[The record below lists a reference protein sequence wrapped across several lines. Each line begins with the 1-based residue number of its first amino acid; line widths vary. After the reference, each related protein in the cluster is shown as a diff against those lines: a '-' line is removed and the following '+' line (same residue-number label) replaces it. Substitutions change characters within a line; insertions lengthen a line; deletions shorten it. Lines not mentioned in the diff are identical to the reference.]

1 MRKRFFYIVNFI
13 TFYRM
18 LAAPVLLYLI
28 FTHQPGIFKWL
39 LAISFFTDAIDG
51 YLARKYQVV
60 SSLGSTI
67 DSIADDLTVLAA
79 IVGIY
84 IFKPDFL
91 KQEIVLGSLLVILY
105 LVQNAYA
112 WLKYGKMTS
121 FHTYTA
127 KIAAVLQG
135 IFLILFHFFNDPIV
149 LLFYIAAIATLI
161 DLVEEIALIFILPVW
176 KTDVKGL
183 YWVIKNKVYRQLK

>member
-1 MRKRFFYIVNFI
+1 MVNFI

-18 LAAPVLLYLI
+18 LMAPVLLYLI
-28 FTHQPGIFKWL
+28 FNHQPEPFKWL
-39 LAISFFTDAIDG
+39 LAVSFFTDSIDG
-51 YLARKYQVV
+51 YLARKYKVV
-60 SSLGSTI
+60 SAMGSTI

-84 IFKPDFL
+84 VFKPEFI
-91 KQEIVLGSLLVILY
+91 KQEAILAGSLVVLY

-112 WLKYGKMTS
+112 WLKYGKMSS

-135 IFLILFHFFNDPIV
+135 IFLILFHFFTSPID
-149 LLFYIAAIATLI
+149 LLFYAAAIATLV
-161 DLVEEIALIFILPVW
+161 DLIEEIVLIYLLPVW